1 MIADRVPS
9 ISASFSLNL
18 SCFSVASKQTRL
30 ESTLCADE
38 GSAKFFGF
46 RHISIDRH
54 QPCSAIAR
62 RTEQAETVI
71 VNLTDE

>member
-18 SCFSVASKQTRL
+18 SCSVASKQTRL

-46 RHISIDRH
+46 RHISIDR
-54 QPCSAIAR
+54 QPCSAVAR

>member
-18 SCFSVASKQTRL
+18 SCSVASKQTRL

-54 QPCSAIAR
+54 QPCSAVAR
-62 RTEQAETVI
+62 CTEQAETVI

>member
-18 SCFSVASKQTRL
+18 SFSVASKQTRL

-54 QPCSAIAR
+54 QPCSAVAR

>member
-46 RHISIDRH
+46 RHISIDR
-54 QPCSAIAR
+54 QPCSAVAR